1 MDDKLKVG
9 DITASFADVVKII
22 ETSRDAAF
30 RKVNEELIHMY
41 WRVGEYLSD
50 VMKDSKYGD
59 GYIQNLADFFADNYP
74 EIKGFNRR
82 GLYRMKQFYELYEG
96 TEIVSTLLTQL
107 GWSSHLK
114 LMSACKTIEERRFYM
129 ELSINERYSFR
140 ELERQL
146 DSGYYERYMLSAA
159 APQAVLSE
167 THKRTRNVFRDN
179 YVLEFL
185 YVEEP
190 FEEKDLRKS
199 IVRNLKNFI
208 LEIGKDFTFVG
219 EEYRIQVGNHDYY
232 LDLLFYQREL
242 SCLVAFE
249 LKIGEFQAEYIGKMG
264 LYLEALDRD
273 IKKQNEN
280 PSVGVI
286 LCASKDDEVVEYA
299 LSRSLSPAMVSEYTL
314 KLIDKRLLQRKLKE
328 YIELSE
334 TDAGEDCPDN

>member
-1 MDDKLKVG
+1 MDNPTGNQSFNAG
-9 DITASFADVVKII
+9 DIAASFTDVIKII

-41 WRVGEYLSD
+41 WRVGEYLSEA
-50 VMKDSKYGD
+50 MKDSKYGD

-74 EIKGFNRR
+74 EIKGFNSR
-82 GLYRMKQFYELYEG
+82 GLYRMRQFYEIYSG
-96 TEIVSTLLTQL
+96 TEIVSSLMTQL
-107 GWSSHLK
+107 SWTSHLK
-114 LMSACKTIEERRFYM
+114 LMSACKTTEERRFYID
-129 ELSINERYSFR
+129 LAIKERYSVR
-140 ELERQL
+140 ELERQI
-146 DSGYYERYMLSAA
+146 DSGYYERYRLSTA
-159 APQAVLSE
+159 APPAVLAE
-167 THKRTRNVFRDN
+167 TYEKTRNVFRDN

-185 YVEEP
+185 DVEEP
-190 FEEKDLRKS
+190 IDEKDLRKS

-219 EEYRIQVGNHDYY
+219 EEYRIQVGKHDYY

-334 TDAGEDCPDN
+334 TSVS